1 MSCRFVS
8 YLRQKYESCQERRS
22 EGEWFFLL
30 MKERIPPVAVWSYL
44 RQYSC
49 ERWVDHSYGN
59 RADSSLELVA
69 PLGERMETAS
79 DHGARDG

>member
-1 MSCRFVS
+1 
-8 YLRQKYESCQERRS
+8 
-22 EGEWFFLL
+22 

-69 PLGERMETAS
+69 PLS
-79 DHGARDG
+79 DSDGNCLVSV